1 MTTAKRLLTADDFLA
16 LPDDGK
22 YYELVRGELVE
33 ADVARCR
40 RAAGVGR
47 AHRHAGIPDC
57 FVRGGRERSA
67 VWH

>member
-22 YYELVRGELVE
+22 YYELVRGE

-47 AHRHAGIPDC
+47 AHRHAGNC